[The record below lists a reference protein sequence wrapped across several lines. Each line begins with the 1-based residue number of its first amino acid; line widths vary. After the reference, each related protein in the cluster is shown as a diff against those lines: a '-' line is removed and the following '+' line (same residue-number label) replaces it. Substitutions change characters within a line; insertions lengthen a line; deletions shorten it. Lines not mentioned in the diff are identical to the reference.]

1 MPRSYFKF
9 AGGEQLTRIGAS
21 WFVSYMYYTKKDATH
36 LNWKKVSNPS
46 VRASKCNKNS
56 AYHKTWIKE
65 IVDMNP
71 KQLQRNKLGLT
82 GNDIISMAKIL
93 LPMI

>member
-1 MPRSYFKF
+1 MPKSHFKF

-21 WFVSYMYYTKKDATH
+21 WFVSYMYCKKKDPAH
-36 LNWKKVSNPS
+36 LNWEKVSNFS
-46 VRASKCNKNS
+46 MRASKCNKNS
-56 AYHKTWIKE
+56 TYHKDWLKE
-65 IVDMNP
+65 IVAMNP

-93 LPMI
+93 LPII